1 MSRWVRDAG
10 WLHKLLW
17 PAFLFWAFQPPLTS
31 GCVPVARMPLLSCPR
46 MQTINCLELWAK
58 LLAAKAD
65 EPELR
70 PLIYPVTQLLLGA
83 ARLVPAPAY
92 FPLRLRCA
100 RALNRLGEATG
111 TFIPVA
117 PILLEVLQW
126 SDLRRSPKP
135 GPGQQP
141 DVLLQLRV
149 TKASMRSAQYRACGS
164 RPMTA
169 RRARRQQP
177 APTSQPASQRASTPH
192 CAGWLAAAQHHP
204 WSAWSAP
211 AAAAAAAFAG

>member
-1 MSRWVRDAG
+1 MWHVRALYSFSNCSDR
-10 WLHKLLW
+10 LTVPFTDIPQVLLLRTAL
-17 PAFLFWAFQPPLTS
+17 PA
-31 GCVPVARMPLLSCPR
+31 CPR

-149 TKASMRSAQYRACGS
+149 TKTSMRSAQFQQEVVNQVG
-164 RPMTA
+164 TA
-169 RRARRQQP
+169 RYCWGAGDGS
-177 APTSQPASQRASTPH
+177 AVE
-192 CAGWLAAAQHHP
+192 CAG
-204 WSAWSAP
+204 
-211 AAAAAAAFAG
+211 FYI

>member
-1 MSRWVRDAG
+1 MSCFLGPA
-10 WLHKLLW
+10 KL
-17 PAFLFWAFQPPLTS
+17 PQ
-31 GCVPVARMPLLSCPR
+31 PVAVPNNPPPTMPLLSCPR

-135 GPGQQP
+135 GPSQQP

-149 TKASMRSAQYRACGS
+149 TKASMRSAQYQQEVVNQVGTAGTAGRWVVRAGGLFSGWCS
-164 RPMTA
+164 VSESTRKVVIVLVLPSL
-169 RRARRQQP
+169 P
-177 APTSQPASQRASTPH
+177 AQRHTPL
-192 CAGWLAAAQHHP
+192 CTRSLP
-204 WSAWSAP
+204 PSAP
-211 AAAAAAAFAG
+211 PAGDGAAG